1 MGSRSSIHYSR
12 DTPPAHLHNT
22 AMKCQLV
29 ACLALLVVANGL
41 PTRFQLNFPRFV
53 QPSTATGNSNAAI
66 TSGQQLG
73 PLGSSTITQSG
84 AQTGGQATGLGL
96 NQGTASATQ
105 GSQTGLFGNANFG
118 NVDSTSVQKTQGG
131 LVIPGFPSFPS
142 IPGFGGTATGG
153 ASSSLTQGKTQGP
166 GGVSTVTSLSS
177 SAEGSATNGGSSTN
191 AASGSTSSTDG
202 FLGSSQQSNNQ
213 AISVQTG
220 R

>member
-12 DTPPAHLHNT
+12 DTPPAHPRST

-84 AQTGGQATGLGL
+84 AQTGGQATGQGL

-105 GSQTGLFGNANFG
+105 GSQTGFLGNANFG

-131 LVIPGFPSFPS
+131 LIIPGFPS
-142 IPGFGGTATGG
+142 TATGG

-166 GGVSTVTSLSS
+166 GGVSTVTSLSA

-191 AASGSTSSTDG
+191 AASGSPSSTDG

>member
-41 PTRFQLNFPRFV
+41 PTGLQLNFPRFG

-105 GSQTGLFGNANFG
+105 GSQTGFLGNANFG

-131 LVIPGFPSFPS
+131 LVIPGFPS

-166 GGVSTVTSLSS
+166 GGVSTVTSLSA
-177 SAEGSATNGGSSTN
+177 SAQGSATNGGSSTN

>member
-131 LVIPGFPSFPS
+131 LIIPGFPG

-202 FLGSSQQSNNQ
+202 FLGSSQQSKNQ

>member
-131 LVIPGFPSFPS
+131 LIIPGFPS

-166 GGVSTVTSLSS
+166 GGVSTVTSLSA

-191 AASGSTSSTDG
+191 PASGSTSSTDG